1 MKKIFMNVVCCSR
14 DWRLRRLR
22 VKMQFFFL
30 SVSAGNTW
38 SDNRARLI
46 WFYHVFSGFSIPII
60 RVIMVKI
67 FFYKRIVF
75 CDNNSHI
82 LINGRPFAI
91 QLLLIYL
98 SLNYCVSN
106 NYVYHIRL
114 NIQTAYISL
123 TGCDIF
129 KSDHDNLHHCCKLN
143 NLITLHV
150 GG

>member
-1 MKKIFMNVVCCSR
+1 
-14 DWRLRRLR
+14 
-22 VKMQFFFL
+22 
-30 SVSAGNTW
+30 
-38 SDNRARLI
+38 
-46 WFYHVFSGFSIPII
+46 
-60 RVIMVKI
+60 MVKI

-106 NYVYHIRL
+106 NYVYHISL

-123 TGCDIF
+123 TAIF
-129 KSDHDNLHHCCKLN
+129 KSDHDTFYTTVAKC
-143 NLITLHV
+143 IT
-150 GG
+150 